1 MLYVVPFNAASLQD
15 VHKLI
20 DHVYDHLN
28 IKDIDYLIP
37 FAAISENGRDISG
50 IDSTSELAHRM
61 MLTNG
66 IFMIIREV
74 L

>member
-1 MLYVVPFNAASLQD
+1 MLHVVPFNAASLQD
-15 VHKLI
+15 VHNLI
-20 DHVYDHLN
+20 DHVYNQLN
-28 IKDIDYLIP
+28 IKDIDFLIP
-37 FAAISENGRDISG
+37 FAAIPENGRDVSG

-66 IFMIIREV
+66 ISDNESI